1 MLDLEG
7 LVLDLKGL
15 EASLKASLQQGTK
28 SRFFA
33 DTEAAMAEVL
43 GRR

>member
-1 MLDLEG
+1 MIVHTHKLWRLTTTTDFTDPTRRAG
-7 LVLDLKGL
+7 
-15 EASLKASLQQGTK
+15 S
-28 SRFFA
+28 FA